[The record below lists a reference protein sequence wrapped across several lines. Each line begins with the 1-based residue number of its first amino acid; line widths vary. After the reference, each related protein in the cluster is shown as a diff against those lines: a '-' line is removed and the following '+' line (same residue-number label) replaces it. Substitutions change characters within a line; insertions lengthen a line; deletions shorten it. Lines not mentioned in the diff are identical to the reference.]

1 MSLELHLCLEELA
14 PAALM
19 ENLLTVEK
27 HNLLAHG
34 GCLSRCGVVGGSDN
48 GLEPGLHL

>member
-14 PAALM
+14 PVALV

-27 HNLLAHG
+27 HNLLARG